1 MKYRIITTILML
13 LMVVG
18 LIREISEID
27 FRSEYKTDVYKS
39 VYEQSQYRN
48 GPGLIGDHIVYLYA
62 AGSLME
68 GGNPLKINPEVPPLG
83 EYMIGLSIL
92 LFHNPNY
99 TVVVASIITLFAL
112 FLLGNKLYKKPM
124 VALIPVSLFGLERV
138 FLDQLK
144 LPLLDIIQLPFI
156 LLAFYFFFCSVTT
169 NKKRYYLT
177 TGLMLGFVVGIK
189 VMITGV
195 LVVISW
201 LGYLLIMRNWKS
213 IRSLMFLTLPT
224 AFAVL
229 VVSYLR
235 IFIYG
240 VSFWY
245 FLLVQKWIFLYQ
257 QGKIQYPF
265 SAWSLL
271 LFNQWQAWWGDYS
284 ILHTVDWRISWPII
298 TLMSISFILYK
309 LAKKEPWS
317 KLEGMITVWIVV
329 FSGFISLGTISTRH
343 LLPFL
348 PFLYLLSFKF
358 IIMLID
364 KHK

>member
-1 MKYRIITTILML
+1 MKYKIITAILML
-13 LMVVG
+13 LMLAG
-18 LIREISEID
+18 LIREISQIN
-27 FRSEYKTDVYKS
+27 FRSEYKTDVYKK

-48 GPGLIGDHIVYLYA
+48 GQGLIGDHIVYLYA

-92 LFHNPNY
+92 LFNNPNY
-99 TVVVASIITLFAL
+99 TVVAASILILFAL
-112 FLLGNKLYKKPM
+112 FLLGNKLYKKPAL
-124 VALIPVSLFGLERV
+124 ALIPVSLFGLERL

-169 NKKRYYLT
+169 NQKRYYLA
-177 TGLMLGFVVGIK
+177 TGLVLGFVIGIK

-195 LVVISW
+195 LMVIAW
-201 LGYLLIMRNWKS
+201 MVYLFIARNWRS
-213 IRSLMFLTLPT
+213 IRDLVFLTLPT

-245 FLLVQKWIFLYQ
+245 FLLVQKWVLLYQ

-265 SAWSLL
+265 SAWKLL

-284 ILHTVDWRISWPII
+284 ILHTVDWRITWPII
-298 TLMSISFILYK
+298 TLMSFFFILYK
-309 LAKKEPWS
+309 LVKKETWS
-317 KLEGMITVWIVV
+317 EMEGIITAWVVV

-358 IIMLID
+358 IYRFID